1 MYKTILA
8 ALLGLAIASLPLGAQ
23 PANDKVV
30 LVLDGSNS
38 MWGQI
43 EGVAK
48 ITIAKQVL
56 VSMLDGWQP
65 ETAFGLV
72 AYGHREEGDCNDIE
86 TLVGLGPFDGAVARS
101 AVSGVTPRGKTPLTA
116 AVRHAATLFAR
127 SGVTGRIVL
136 LTDGIETCEGD
147 PCRLGEELA
156 AQGVGLT
163 VHIVGFD
170 MIGQDV
176 SPLRCLAEVTGGSYR
191 DASDADELAAALAHD
206 VEGETAPRNVTMRG
220 LDGDGD
226 LLDRDVQ
233 WAIYGD
239 GGAESVANR
248 IAPEAQ
254 FALPA
259 GSYRVVASLGDV
271 VIEKSFDVA
280 AGENELVELIF
291 AAGTVNLT
299 AVLADGLPPYDRILE
314 WDMALPGG
322 DVVATESGDAVS
334 FTLMPGRYRG
344 LVKGEDID
352 IPFDLEISGGVT
364 NDQTVILHAGIVVV
378 SGLGN
383 GGLATKGHVS
393 WSLYP
398 PDSGGRGRPL
408 AREVRRET
416 RFLIASGRYLLVG
429 EYKGEAISQL
439 IEVEAGATM
448 SREMSFKE
456 Q

>member
-1 MYKTILA
+1 M
-8 ALLGLAIASLPLGAQ
+8 
-23 PANDKVV
+23 
-30 LVLDGSNS
+30 
-38 MWGQI
+38 
-43 EGVAK
+43 
-48 ITIAKQVL
+48 
-56 VSMLDGWQP
+56 
-65 ETAFGLV
+65 
-72 AYGHREEGDCNDIE
+72 
-86 TLVGLGPFDGAVARS
+86 VGLGPFDGGVARS

-116 AVRHAATLFAR
+116 AVRHAVTLFAH
-127 SGVTGRIVL
+127 SGATGRIVL
-136 LTDGIETCEGD
+136 LTDGIETCRGD
-147 PCRLGEELA
+147 PCRLGKELA
-156 AQGVGLT
+156 AQGVGLE

-176 SPLRCLAEVTGGSYR
+176 SPLRCLADATGGSYR
-191 DASDADELAAALAHD
+191 DAGNADELAAALAHD
-206 VEGETAPRNVTMRG
+206 VDGETEPRNVTMRG
-220 LDGDGD
+220 LDGNGD

-233 WAIYGD
+233 WAVYS
-239 GGAESVANR
+239 GGGEESVGNR

-271 VIEKSFDVA
+271 VIEKKFDVA
-280 AGENELVELIF
+280 AGEHELVELVF

-299 AVLADGLPPYDRILE
+299 AVLSEGLPPYDRILE
-314 WDMALPGG
+314 WDVALPGG

-344 LVKGEDID
+344 LVQGEDID
-352 IPFDLEISGGVT
+352 IPFDLEVSGGVT
-364 NDQTVILHAGIVVV
+364 KDQTVVLQAGIVMVT
-378 SGLGN
+378 GLGN

-398 PDSGGRGRPL
+398 PDSDGRGRPL

-416 RFLIASGRYLLVG
+416 RFLIAAGRYLLVG

-439 IEVEAGATM
+439 IDVETGATI